1 MKIQMVY
8 NPEIEHFEL
17 YTEPGSFFT
26 EGEAFEPFTTSL
38 H

>member
-17 YTEPGSFFT
+17 YTEPGSFFQDQ
-26 EGEAFEPFTTSL
+26 AFEPFTTSL